1 MSREHG
7 PTAVPGAQVRA
18 AAARVLVEVLSGRSL
33 KAQLAQQL
41 GTLADSRDRALCEA
55 ICHAALRR
63 RLRYEA
69 VLAALLERPIAPK
82 ARAVFALLLVGL
94 AQLDALQQAPH
105 AAVAATAEAART
117 LGFPGHV
124 GLVNALLRRFA
135 REAGELLAGDEA
147 EDARRSHP
155 AWLREAIER
164 DWPADAATIFRA
176 NLEQAPLWLRLQ
188 PAAGAIEA
196 FVPRLEAA
204 GVRVVERRD
213 RALAVAE
220 AGDPARLPGFAEG
233 AFLVQDFAAQQAVEA
248 LAPQPGQRVLDACA
262 APGGKAAQI
271 AASGA
276 RLLALDSDARRL
288 RKVGETLQRLGLQA
302 ELHCADAADTAAWW
316 DGQPFDRILIDA
328 PCTATGVI
336 RRQPDILLHRRSS
349 DLPARVAEQA
359 RLLRALWPLL
369 APGGRLVYATCSVL
383 KDENEHQIDAFL
395 AAHAEARAL
404 DLPDALGRPAGA
416 GRQRLPGEG
425 GGDGF
430 FIAALV
436 HA

>member
-1 MSREHG
+1 MSRERG
-7 PTAVPGAQVRA
+7 PAAVPGAEVRA
-18 AAARVLVEVLSGRSL
+18 VAARVLAEVLSGRSL

-41 GTLADSRDRALCEA
+41 TALPDSRDRALCEA

-69 VLAALLERPIAPK
+69 ALAQLLERPIPPK
-82 ARAVFALLLVGL
+82 ARHVFALLLVGL
-94 AQLDALQQAPH
+94 AQLDALQMVPH

-124 GLVNALLRRFA
+124 GLVNALLRRVA
-135 REAGELLAGDEA
+135 REPGNLLAGDTQDE
-147 EDARRSHP
+147 ARRSHP
-155 AWLREAIER
+155 TWLREAIER
-164 DWPADAATIFRA
+164 DWPEHAPAIFQA

-188 PAAGAIEA
+188 PAAADGEA
-196 FVPRLEAA
+196 FIARLQQS
-204 GVRVVERRD
+204 GVRILAQRGA
-213 RALAVAE
+213 ALAVE
-220 AGDPARLPGFAEG
+220 NAGDPARLPGFAEG
-233 AFLVQDFAAQQAVEA
+233 AFLVQDYAAQQAVEA
-248 LAPQPGQRVLDACA
+248 LAPEPGQRALDACA

-276 RLLALDSDARRL
+276 HLLAVDSDARRL
-288 RKVGETLQRLGLQA
+288 RKVGETLQRLGLA
-302 ELHCADAADTAAWW
+302 GDLKCADAADTAAWW
-316 DGQPFDRILIDA
+316 DGQPFERILIDA

-369 APGGRLVYATCSVL
+369 ATGGRLVYATCSVL
-383 KDENEHQIDAFL
+383 KDENERQIDAFL

-416 GRQRLPGEG
+416 GRQRLPGEED
-425 GGDGF
+425 GDGF

-436 HA
+436 KD